1 MTARKHRSIL
11 CFTGVV
17 SRSCWIKARH
27 QICTFPVGKTC
38 AFTAAAEGGHNQF
51 QYVAI
56 LFITDDVIDVI
67 VRLLKIKQAPK
78 NIREMR
84 SACEKQGFL
93 RVGSSVA

>member
-1 MTARKHRSIL
+1 MLDKGPSPDLH
-11 CFTGVV
+11 
-17 SRSCWIKARH
+17 
-27 QICTFPVGKTC
+27 FPRGQNLRI
-38 AFTAAAEGGHNQF
+38 FTAAAEGGQNQF

>member
-1 MTARKHRSIL
+1 M
-11 CFTGVV
+11 
-17 SRSCWIKARH
+17 
-27 QICTFPVGKTC
+27 GKTC
-38 AFTAAAEGGHNQF
+38 AFTAAAEGGQNQF

-56 LFITDDVIDVI
+56 LFIVDDVIDVI
-67 VRLLKIKQAPK
+67 VRLLKIKQALK

>member
-1 MTARKHRSIL
+1 M
-11 CFTGVV
+11 
-17 SRSCWIKARH
+17 
-27 QICTFPVGKTC
+27 GKTC
-38 AFTAAAEGGHNQF
+38 AFTAAAEGGQNQF

-56 LFITDDVIDVI
+56 LFIVDDVIDVIDVI